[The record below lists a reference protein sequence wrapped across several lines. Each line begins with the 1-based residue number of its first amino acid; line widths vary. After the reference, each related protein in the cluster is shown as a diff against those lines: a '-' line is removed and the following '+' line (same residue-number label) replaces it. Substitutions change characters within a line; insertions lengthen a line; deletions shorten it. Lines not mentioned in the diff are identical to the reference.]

1 MASRFAAWFSGSSIS
16 PPVTS
21 DEAVFDISP
30 EFDQPLFTGK
40 DNFERNC
47 AYIEHLKGRNSDILL
62 RRFTLANGKRAAV
75 VSVDGM
81 CRKDILESS
90 TILAARRYSQVSE
103 ENKFSAADGIAQMLG
118 ASELKTER
126 SLSKAYLTVLS
137 GDAALI
143 IEDEKECFIIG
154 VRAVESRSVG
164 DSPNE
169 GSIRG
174 PHEAF
179 TENIRTNTALLR
191 RRITDPNLTIETLS
205 VGLRSHTGVA
215 LCYVRGLTNRELVE
229 DVRKRIESVST
240 DILGDSGRLEQ
251 LIEKNALSLFPQSG
265 GTELPDTAAMALMNG
280 QTVIIVNGSPYA
292 LILPVTVADL
302 MSVSEDSYRRWM
314 YSGLIRFLRWVAL
327 FIAAVGPAAYVA
339 VISYHPGMLPTNL
352 LLLTSLNRVNV
363 PFSAPVEVL
372 FIELTLEI
380 LREASARMPQKI
392 GAALSIAGGI
402 IIGDATIK
410 AGLVSPLLIIIA
422 GVSTLCSFVIPSYS
436 LSSALRIVKY
446 ILIACAAFLGI
457 FGLTAGALIIL
468 SRFAMLSD
476 YSVPMSYPFSPVN
489 ARTALSGVF
498 RVPEKLRRL
507 RDGIFRPRDTVM
519 RKKRENEEN

>member
-1 MASRFAAWFSGSSIS
+1 MSSRFAAWFSGDSIS

-30 EFDQPLFTGK
+30 DYDQPIYTGK

-47 AYIEHLKGRNSDILL
+47 EYIERLKGKNDDILL

-75 VSVDGM
+75 LSVDGM
-81 CRKDILESS
+81 CNKEILESS
-90 TILAARRYSQVSE
+90 TILAARRFSHDSE
-103 ENKFSAADGIAQMLG
+103 ENKFTAADGIAQMLG
-118 ASELKTER
+118 ASELKKER
-126 SLSKAYLTVLS
+126 SLSKAYLTALS
-137 GDAALI
+137 GDAVLI
-143 IEDEKECFIIG
+143 IEDESECFIIG
-154 VRAVESRSVG
+154 VRAIESRSVG

-191 RRITDPNLTIETLS
+191 RRITDPNLTIENIS
-205 VGLRSHTGVA
+205 VGLRSHTSVA

-229 DVRKRIESVST
+229 DVRKRIKNVST

-251 LIEKNALSLFPQSG
+251 LIEKNVLSLFPQSG
-265 GTELPDTAAMALMNG
+265 GTELTDTAAMALMNG
-280 QTVIIVNGSPYA
+280 QTVIIVNGSPSV
-292 LILPVTVADL
+292 LILPITVADL
-302 MSVSEDSYRRWM
+302 MSVSEDGYRRWM

-327 FIAAVGPAAYVA
+327 FIAAMGPASYVA

-363 PFSAPVEVL
+363 PFSALVEVL
-372 FIELTLEI
+372 FIELALEI

-392 GAALSIAGGI
+392 SAALSIVGGI
-402 IIGDATIK
+402 IIGDATIQ
-410 AGLVSPLLIIIA
+410 AGLVSPLLIIIT
-422 GVSTLCSFVIPSYS
+422 GVSTLCAFVIPSYS

-446 ILIACAAFLGI
+446 LLIACAALLGV
-457 FGLTAGALIIL
+457 FGLTVGALVIL
-468 SRFAMLSD
+468 SRFAVLSD
-476 YSVPMSYPFSPVN
+476 YSVPMSYPFSPVS

-498 RVPEKLRRL
+498 RVPAKLQRL
-507 RDGIFRPRDTVM
+507 RDRIFKPRDTVM
-519 RKKRENEEN
+519 RKR